1 MAEQEIQQS
10 NDQNSSQN
18 SMGYILMGGVVG
30 AGVGLLSNPGT
41 AQKLYRSVQHSETG
55 QLIAKELGRNVQ
67 QLITHQT
74 MAVVQQAAPDYL
86 NRAKIRLTG
95 MSSNESEHKEME
107 EDSQYEVVKQEN
119 KQIHQRLD
127 QIEKKL
133 DELLS
138 VND

>member
-10 NDQNSSQN
+10 KNQDSSQG
-18 SMGYILMGGVVG
+18 SIGYILMGGVVG
-30 AGVGLLSNPGT
+30 AGVGLLSIPGT
-41 AQKLYRSVQHSETG
+41 AQKLYRRVQHSETG
-55 QLIAKELGRNVQ
+55 QIIAKELCRNVQ
-67 QLITHQT
+67 QLIAHQA

-86 NRAKIRLTG
+86 NKAKNRLSG
-95 MSSNESEHKEME
+95 KSSHESEQNRTE

-119 KQIHQRLD
+119 KQINQRLD

-133 DELLS
+133 DELLH